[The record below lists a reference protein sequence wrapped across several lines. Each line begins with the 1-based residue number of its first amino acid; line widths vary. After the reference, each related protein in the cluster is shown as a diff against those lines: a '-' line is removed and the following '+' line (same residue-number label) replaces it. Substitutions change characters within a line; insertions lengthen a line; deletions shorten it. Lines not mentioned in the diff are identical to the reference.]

1 VIELSPAQRRDLR
14 AKAHPLHPVVS
25 IGQHGLTP
33 RVMHEIDVALKAHGL
48 IKVRVFSDDR
58 AQRETML
65 AHIAD
70 ELDAAPVQHLGKLL
84 IVWRPLEDKPVKPA
98 ERPATKAK
106 DRGVRGSMRT
116 AKDRAHREPHEPAN
130 AGRRARGSASPQ
142 AVRTEPDSPRRS
154 RATTSK
160 GHAKNGGDAQAPD
173 GRRRRNAGRTAESAP
188 GKRSARDA
196 VIGASGD
203 KKAGASRRRS
213 PPEADQP
220 PKGRSAPNP
229 RRRRRSG

>member
-1 VIELSPAQRRDLR
+1 MIELSPAQRRDLR

-25 IGQHGLTP
+25 VGQHGLTP
-33 RVMHEIDVALKAHGL
+33 QVMHEIDVALKAHGL

-84 IVWRPLEDKPVKPA
+84 IVWRPLEDKPAKPV
-98 ERPATKAK
+98 ERPARKAK
-106 DRGVRGSMRT
+106 ERGVRGSMQT
-116 AKDRAHREPHEPAN
+116 AKDQAHRERREPAN
-130 AGRRARGSASPQ
+130 AGRRARGSASPR
-142 AVRTEPDSPRRS
+142 AVRTEPDSPRS
-154 RATTSK
+154 RWATTSK
-160 GHAKNGGDAQAPD
+160 GYAKSGDDAQTSD
-173 GRRRRNAGRTAESAP
+173 GRRRRNAGRTAESTP

-196 VIGASGD
+196 VTGASGD
-203 KKAGASRRRS
+203 KKAIASRRRS

-220 PKGRSAPNP
+220 PKGKSAPNP
-229 RRRRRSG
+229 RRRRRAG